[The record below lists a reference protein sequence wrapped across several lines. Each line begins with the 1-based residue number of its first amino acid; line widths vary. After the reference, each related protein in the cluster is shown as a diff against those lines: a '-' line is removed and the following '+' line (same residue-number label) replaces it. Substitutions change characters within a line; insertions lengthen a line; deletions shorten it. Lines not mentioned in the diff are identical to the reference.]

1 MSPKMIF
8 RMLLLVVIFAV
19 PLSAAMQVEPLHSLM
34 ENAAL
39 ASQSYGSKHPKVVQL
54 NKEIDR
60 RLAGGERIDAD
71 AIERRLLELVDAR
84 TNLRRQYGARHPKTI
99 DNAKRIHAIAGLLI
113 SAE

>member
-1 MSPKMIF
+1 
-8 RMLLLVVIFAV
+8 MLLIVAMIAV
-19 PLSAAMQVEPLHSLM
+19 PLTAAMQGESLNAVM

-39 ASQSYGSKHPKVVQL
+39 AALSYGPKHPTVIQL

-60 RLAGGERIDAD
+60 RLNNGERIDAE
-71 AIERRLLELVDAR
+71 AIEQRLLELIEGR
-84 TNLRRQYGARHPKTI
+84 SELRRQFGARHPRTI